1 MLFLFDQLCLDL
13 VFLLVK
19 NCALSYFETCAL
31 EDFGVNQFWH
41 ILFSVCLEIVQ
52 GFYCAINQIL
62 ALDGV
67 IKGDCEAFCNKANSS
82 KISVTEL
89 V

>member
-1 MLFLFDQLCLDL
+1 M
-13 VFLLVK
+13 
-19 NCALSYFETCAL
+19 CAL
-31 EDFGVNQFWH
+31 EDFGFNQFWR
-41 ILFSVCLEIVQ
+41 ILFSVFLEIVQ
-52 GFYCAINQIL
+52 SFYCAINQIL

-67 IKGDCEAFCNKANSS
+67 IKGDWKVFCKIANSS

>member
-1 MLFLFDQLCLDL
+1 MCALKDFWNQLILAYPIFCLD
-13 VFLLVK
+13 
-19 NCALSYFETCAL
+19 
-31 EDFGVNQFWH
+31 
-41 ILFSVCLEIVQ
+41 IVQ

-67 IKGDCEAFCNKANSS
+67 IKGDREAFCNIANFS